1 MADRPD
7 PYVRKDPNDLI
18 RSGDWNELQIQT
30 REEIYRH
37 RHTGKQGGRDDGS
50 LIPGAAID
58 PAAEISVRTLTTS
71 GNLSVGGDLKVNGK
85 ALLGDIA
92 DLLATVKSLQDD
104 KLSRTGGT
112 ISGTLQ
118 LDKDLLVYGPVG
130 IGTRLTVRGGAGGAG
145 APKDPDSGLG
155 YGGQL
160 AIKGNAAQLDFI
172 STEYDDW
179 AIYVHNNMMRFVRQP
194 WSYEL
199 VLDGR
204 GNVGIG
210 TETPRAKLEVIGN
223 LNVTDGFVRK
233 ISVATG
239 LGPEDETDNG
249 QIVTRVLSFN
259 KLYPD
264 TAIRIIYCDNIRVR
278 GNDTAARWE
287 IRVDGKAPP
296 GGAIYQDKYS
306 VCNGGVTIIDRH
318 DPATIVGYAVGIPA
332 GVHTV
337 GVWVSPIGRYSC
349 EAYTG
354 WSNSRWTLE
363 AQEVWI

>member
-7 PYVRKDPNDLI
+7 PYVRKDPNDII
-18 RSGDWNELQIQT
+18 RSGDWNELQIRT
-30 REEIYRH
+30 REDIYKH
-37 RHTGKQGGRDDGS
+37 THTGKNDGS
-50 LIPGAAID
+50 LIPGAAIE
-58 PAAEISVRTLTTS
+58 PAAEVSIRTLATS

-145 APKDPDSGLG
+145 TPKDPDSGLG

-179 AIYVHNNMMRFVRQP
+179 AIYVHNNKMRFVRQP

-210 TETPRAKLEVIGN
+210 TETPRAKLEVIGD
-223 LNVTDGFVRK
+223 LNVTEGFVRK
-233 ISVATG
+233 ISMATG
-239 LGPEDETDNG
+239 LGPSDETDNG
-249 QIVTRVLSFN
+249 QIGSRVLSFH
-259 KLYPD
+259 KIHAD
-264 TAIRIIYCDNIRVR
+264 TAIRILYCDNIRVR
-278 GNDTAARWE
+278 GNNTAARWE
-287 IRVDGKAPP
+287 IKVDGSAPP
-296 GGAIYQDKYS
+296 GGSIFQDKYS
-306 VCNGGVTIIDRH
+306 VCDGGVTIVDRH
-318 DPATIVGYAVGIPA
+318 DPTTILGYAVGIPP
-332 GVHTV
+332 GDHKI
-337 GVWVSPIGRYSC
+337 GVWVGPIPPYSC

-354 WSNSRWTLE
+354 WQSSRWTLE

>member
-1 MADRPD
+1 MPDRPD
-7 PYVRKDPNDLI
+7 PYVRKDPNDII

-30 REEIYRH
+30 REEILSH
-37 RHTGKQGGRDDGS
+37 THTGIHDGKHHGS

-58 PAAEISVRTLTTS
+58 PAAEVSVRTLATS

-85 ALLGDIA
+85 VLLGEIA
-92 DLLATVKSLQDD
+92 DLLATVKGLQAE
-104 KLSRTGGT
+104 KLDRTGGSV
-112 ISGTLQ
+112 SGTLL
-118 LDKDLLVYGPVG
+118 LDKNLLVDGTVG

-179 AIYVHNNMMRFVRQP
+179 AIYVHNNKMRFVRQP

-199 VLDGR
+199 VLDGK

-210 TETPRAKLEVIGN
+210 TETPRAKLEVIGD
-223 LNVTDGFVRK
+223 LNVTDGFVRR
-233 ISVATG
+233 ISMATG
-239 LGPEDETDNG
+239 LGPSDPIDNG
-249 QIVTRVLSFN
+249 QIVSRVLNFH
-259 KLYPD
+259 KIHAD
-264 TAIRIIYCDNIRVR
+264 TAIRIIWCDNIRVR

-287 IRVDGKAPP
+287 IRVDGSAPP

-306 VCNGGVTIIDRH
+306 LCDGGVTIIDRH
-318 DPATIVGYAVGIPA
+318 DPATIVGYAIGILPGA
-332 GVHTV
+332 HTI
-337 GVWVSPIGRYSC
+337 GVWVGPISTYAC

-354 WSNSRWTLE
+354 WANSRWTLE

>member
-1 MADRPD
+1 MPDRPD

-18 RSGDWNELQIQT
+18 RSGDWNELQVQT
-30 REEIYRH
+30 REEIRSH
-37 RHTGKQGGRDDGS
+37 THTGLHDGKHYGS
-50 LIPGAAID
+50 LLPGAAID
-58 PAAEISVRTLTTS
+58 PASEVSVRTLATS

-85 ALLGDIA
+85 ALLGDLA
-92 DLLATVKSLQDD
+92 DLLVTIKGLQDD

-112 ISGTLQ
+112 VSGSLK
-118 LDKDLLVYGPVG
+118 LDKNLLVDGTVG
-130 IGTRLTVRGGAGGAG
+130 IGSRLTVWGGAGGAG

-179 AIYVHNNMMRFVRQP
+179 SIYVHNNKMRFVRQP

-210 TETPRAKLEVIGN
+210 TETPRAKLEIIGD
-223 LNVTDGFVRK
+223 LNVTDGFVRR
-233 ISVATG
+233 ISMVTG

-249 QIVTRVLSFN
+249 QIVSRVLTFH
-259 KLYPD
+259 KIHAD
-264 TAIRIIYCDNIRVR
+264 TAIRILYCDNIRVR
-278 GNDTAARWE
+278 GNATAARWE
-287 IRVDGKAPP
+287 IRVDGNAPP

-306 VCNGGVTIIDRH
+306 ICNGDVTIIDRH
-318 DPATIVGYAVGIPA
+318 DPATIIGYAVGIPP
-332 GVHTV
+332 GSHKI
-337 GVWVSPIGRYSC
+337 GVWVGPIATYFC
-349 EAYTG
+349 QAYTG
-354 WSNSRWTLE
+354 WANSRWTLE

>member
-7 PYVRKDPNDLI
+7 PYVRKDPNDII
-18 RSGDWNELQIQT
+18 RSGDWNDLQVQT
-30 REEIYRH
+30 REEIRRH
-37 RHTGKQGGRDDGS
+37 THTGKEDGR

-58 PAAEISVRTLTTS
+58 PAAEVSVRTLSTS
-71 GNLSVGGDLKVNGK
+71 GNIAVGGDLKVNGK

-92 DLLATVKSLQDD
+92 DLLATVKGLQDD
-104 KLSRTGGT
+104 KLSRTGGRV
-112 ISGTLQ
+112 SGTLQ
-118 LDKDLLVYGPVG
+118 LDKDLLVYGPAG
-130 IGTRLTVRGGAGGAG
+130 IGTRLTVRGGAAGAG
-145 APKDPDSGLG
+145 APKDPDSGLE

-160 AIKGNAAQLDFI
+160 AIKGNGGAQLDFI

-179 AIYVHNNMMRFVRQP
+179 AIYVQSNKMHFVRQP

-199 VLDGR
+199 VLDGK

-210 TETPRAKLEVIGN
+210 TEAPRAKLEVIGN
-223 LNVTDGFVRK
+223 LNVTDGFVRR
-233 ISVATG
+233 ISMATG
-239 LGPEDETDNG
+239 LGPSDETDNG
-249 QIVTRVLSFN
+249 QIATRVLSFN
-259 KLYPD
+259 KLYAD

-306 VCNGGVTIIDRH
+306 FCAGGVTIIDRH
-318 DPATIVGYAVGIPA
+318 DPATIVGYAVGIMP
-332 GVHTV
+332 GVHTI
-337 GVWVSPIGRYSC
+337 GVWVGPISTYPC

-354 WSNSRWTLE
+354 WANSRWTLE